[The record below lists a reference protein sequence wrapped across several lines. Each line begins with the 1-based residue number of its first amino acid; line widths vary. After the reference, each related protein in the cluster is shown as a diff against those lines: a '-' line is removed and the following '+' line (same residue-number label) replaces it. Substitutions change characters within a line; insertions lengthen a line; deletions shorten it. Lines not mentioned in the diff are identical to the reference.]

1 MNDLEQLL
9 NQRAELDARILAA
22 QQAARDEAIA
32 QVREL
37 MTRHGLTM
45 DDVLARPARTSR
57 IGAPAKPRSGGKV
70 AAKYRDAAGN
80 TWSGRGLK
88 PKWLTAALANG
99 AKLTD
104 FAI

>member
-9 NQRAELDARILAA
+9 NQRAELDARIQAA
-22 QQAARDEAIA
+22 QQAARDQAIA

-37 MTRHGLTM
+37 MARHALSMADIT
-45 DDVLARPARTSR
+45 ARPARAAR
-57 IGAPAKPRSGGKV
+57 GAAPRSGGKV

-88 PKWLTAALANG
+88 PKWLTAALAKG
-99 AKLTD
+99 GKLSD
-104 FAI
+104 FAV